1 MRFVNAAD
9 LDKPAMVT
17 LERGKHHWCRCGQ
30 TQTPPFC
37 DGSHEGSGII
47 PLEFEADG
55 KTPMVICMCG
65 LSKAAPRCDG
75 SHRNY

>member
-17 LERGKHHWCRCGQ
+17 LEAGTHYWCKCGA

-37 DGSHEGSGII
+37 DGSHEGSGIT
-47 PLEFEADG
+47 PLKFEADG
-55 KTPMVICMCG
+55 KTPMAMCMCG
-65 LSKAAPRCDG
+65 LSKKPPHCDG
-75 SHRNY
+75 SHRDY

>member
-1 MRFVNAAD
+1 MRFTNAAD

-17 LERGKHHWCRCGQ
+17 LEAGTYFWCRCGK

-37 DGSHEGSGII
+37 DGSHEGSGTT

-55 KTPMVICMCG
+55 KTPIAMCMCG
-65 LSKAAPRCDG
+65 LSSNAPNCDG
-75 SHRNY
+75 SHRDY

>member
-17 LERGKHHWCRCGQ
+17 LEEGTHYWCRCGQ

-37 DGSHEGSGII
+37 DGSHR
-47 PLEFEADG
+47 D
-55 KTPMVICMCG
+55 
-65 LSKAAPRCDG
+65 
-75 SHRNY
+75 Y